1 MRLNRGRQSEA
12 RAQVE
17 NAQVKYIC
25 IKGIKI
31 QHLEKNYS
39 LARAIIQRQAGLDS
53 EKVIKR
59 SSNVL
64 KRNIVKSLV
73 V

>member
-1 MRLNRGRQSEA
+1 M
-12 RAQVE
+12 
-17 NAQVKYIC
+17 YIC

-31 QHLEKNYS
+31 QHLVKNYS
-39 LARAIIQRQAGLDS
+39 LARAIIQRKVGLDT
-53 EKVIKR
+53 EKVIK
-59 SSNVL
+59 SSLKGL